1 MFNYTISNIINKFFI
16 CTHVKYRQTLPFN
29 YIIYI
34 LVLNL
39 SYPAVSHI
47 CILTVFPFKSNVL
60 ILKSTP
66 IVGKKLSLK
75 IFSENRSNKLD
86 LPTQEF
92 PISNSLKR

>member
-1 MFNYTISNIINKFFI
+1 MNDFFEIIKLIYFYTQFL
-16 CTHVKYRQTLPFN
+16 KYIVIL
-29 YIIYI
+29 

-39 SYPAVSHI
+39 SCPAVSQI
-47 CILTVFPFKSNVL
+47 CILTVFPFKSKVL